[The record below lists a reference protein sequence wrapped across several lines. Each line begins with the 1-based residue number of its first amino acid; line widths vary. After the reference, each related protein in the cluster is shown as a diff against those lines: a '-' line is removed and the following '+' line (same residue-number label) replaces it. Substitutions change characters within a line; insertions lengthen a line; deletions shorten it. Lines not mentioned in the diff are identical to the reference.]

1 VTKDVDPRLFT
12 PNKGTNIPQG
22 NHRTTNKEGGG
33 GDTPNGICLI
43 SYPQTRGHF
52 LARTNFLSSLEL
64 TIGAKQN
71 EDIMNE
77 KFDLKPK
84 EELYIYRRSYH
95 DWFDKMS
102 LPP

>member
-1 VTKDVDPRLFT
+1 MSTHDCSHQIRVLTSHKVTIARLI
-12 PNKGTNIPQG
+12 K
-22 NHRTTNKEGGG
+22 KG

-77 KFDLKPK
+77 QFDLKPK
-84 EELYIYRRSYH
+84 EELYIY
-95 DWFDKMS
+95 
-102 LPP
+102 